1 MAREVIRVGVRQQDR
16 VERRETIE
24 RDAGRGDAAED
35 AGQARIEI
43 GIRQHAH
50 AADLDQQRGVP
61 NVRYPRAGAARA
73 GAGAFFAAFA
83 RSLDKNHCC
92 GKVARFWTA

>member
-1 MAREVIRVGVRQQDR
+1 MVGVGVGEQYR
-16 VERRETIE
+16 VERRQLLEG
-24 RDAGRGDAAED
+24 DAGRSDAAQD
-35 AGQARIEI
+35 PGQAGIEV

-61 NVRYPRAGAARA
+61 DVRYPRAGAARA

-92 GKVARFWTA
+92 GKVAMFWTA